1 MKDLHKNIRK
11 KKKTYLFRFI
21 HVLDVSTSIKI
32 SN

>member
-11 KKKTYLFRFI
+11 KKSYLFRFI